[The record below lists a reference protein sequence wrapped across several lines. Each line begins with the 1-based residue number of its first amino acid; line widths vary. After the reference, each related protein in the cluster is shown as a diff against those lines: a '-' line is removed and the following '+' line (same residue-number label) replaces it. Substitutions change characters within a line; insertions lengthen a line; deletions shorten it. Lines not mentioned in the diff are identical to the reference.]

1 MIGTY
6 FQGNSLTALFID
18 AESTSSANF
27 IQRNHF
33 EMEKTYSD
41 RLTKTA
47 GITQNSKVS
56 LTPLPNLIQI
66 LVVDLPWG

>member
-1 MIGTY
+1 
-6 FQGNSLTALFID
+6 
-18 AESTSSANF
+18 
-27 IQRNHF
+27 
-33 EMEKTYSD
+33 MEKTYSD

-66 LVVDLPWG
+66 LVVVLPRG